1 MLRENELDEFIRK
14 PMGKSE
20 AGKLLDH
27 LETWQGNVSNQWKT
41 RANAHQ
47 KKMDAGEPM
56 RYAEVY
62 KSLIHRQKDDSLSAA
77 DRTHLQ
83 QSSDLLA
90 EELANALGK
99 THTEALDQMAR
110 VAG

>member
-14 PMGKSE
+14 PMSKSE

-27 LETWQGNVSNQWKT
+27 LGTWQGKVSKQWKT

-47 KKMDAGEPM
+47 KKMDAGEPL

-62 KSLIHRQKDDSLSAA
+62 KSLLHRQKEDSLSAA
-77 DRTHLQ
+77 DRNHLQ
-83 QSSDLLA
+83 QSSNLLA

-99 THTEALDQMAR
+99 SQTEALDQMAR
-110 VAG
+110 MAG